1 MTDIRYSKSAE
12 ESERFDT
19 QGVRDAFLVQN
30 LFRDQTVRW
39 TYVQDDRMLIGGC
52 TPAARVP
59 LTADASLIGEGNL
72 LERRELGVFNFGGP
86 GLIEVGSQRFPI
98 ESTDMLYVGRTSDR
112 LFVSSTDPKNPARL
126 YLVSTP
132 AHRDCPIRLVRAA
145 EAETLEL
152 GAPETCNRRTL
163 RKFIFPGG
171 AESCQL
177 VMGFTTLHQGS
188 AWNTMPCHTHLRR
201 METYLYFNIADDA
214 VVFHFMGRPDNTRH
228 LVVRNEEAII
238 SPPWSIHCGAGT
250 AAYSFVWAMAGENQ
264 EFTDMD
270 HVPMSQLA

>member
-1 MTDIRYSKSAE
+1 MDIRYSKSAE
-12 ESERFDT
+12 ESERFGT
-19 QGVRDAFLVQN
+19 QGIRDAFLVQD
-30 LFRDQTVRW
+30 LLRDATVRW

-52 TPAARVP
+52 TPVSRVP
-59 LTADASLIGEGNL
+59 LSADASLIGEGNL
-72 LERRELGVFNFGGP
+72 LERRELGVFNLGGP
-86 GLIEVGSQRFPI
+86 GVVEVGSQQFAVEP
-98 ESTDMLYVGRTSDR
+98 TDMLYVGRTGEP
-112 LFVSSTDPKNPARL
+112 LFISSADPKNPARL

-132 AHRDCPIRLVRAA
+132 AHRDCPTRLVRAA
-145 EAETLEL
+145 DAETLEL
-152 GAPETCNRRTL
+152 GSPETCNRRTL

-214 VVFHFMGRPDNTRH
+214 AVFHFMGRPDNTRH
-228 LVVRNEEAII
+228 IVVRNEEAII

-270 HVPMSQLA
+270 HVAMSELA